1 MPVDPDTYE
10 KFILAEQRAKAL
22 GMSLMEVLDRAQLL
36 LTVSRRHN
44 LQVEALED
52 LYRRLDRQSP
62 NKLLAFSYGRDTG
75 TAGEMFEAM
84 KTWILLVVT
93 KFSDKT
99 LEEL

>member
-1 MPVDPDTYE
+1 
-10 KFILAEQRAKAL
+10 
-22 GMSLMEVLDRAQLL
+22 MSLMEVLDRAQLL
-36 LTVSRRHN
+36 LTASRRHN

-62 NKLLAFSYGRDTG
+62 NKLLAYSYNRDNG

-93 KFSDKT
+93 KFADKT

>member
-1 MPVDPDTYE
+1 MPVDPDTE
-10 KFILAEQRAKAL
+10 KQFILAEQRAKAL

-36 LTVSRRHN
+36 LTPKRRHD

-52 LYRRLDRQSP
+52 LYRRLDRQNP
-62 NKLLAFSYGRDTG
+62 NKLLAFSYNRDNG

-84 KTWILLVVT
+84 KTWTLLVIT
-93 KFSDKT
+93 KFSDET